1 MSDPLPVH
9 AAPCPPD
16 LPDAF
21 PRALRVDA
29 QALRSTDVWHPH
41 PAHLHFIVVLA
52 DEKLA
57 IPTRLYFDTALLAAH
72 GDLDARQRAMLWCLG
87 TRHHNG
93 HVREECLRHLLANL
107 QDWMAPFVIHLIGE
121 YVHEII
127 RLIDAA
133 LTTLDPHMQTAFAR
147 FARDNPRYIDTI
159 EQRTISYRPA
169 DYDRRSGR
177 SRDYPGAH
185 AMARLRRLVLAEHDA
200 ARRAAST

>member
-9 AAPCPPD
+9 AAPCPPA

-29 QALRSTDVWHPH
+29 QALQAMDVWHPH
-41 PAHLHFIVVLA
+41 PSHLHFIVALA

-57 IPTRLYFDTALLAAH
+57 IPTRLYFDASLLAAIGH
-72 GDLDARQRAMLWCLG
+72 LNARQRAMLWCLG
-87 TRHHNG
+87 TRHHDG
-93 HVREECLRHLLANL
+93 HVREACLRHLLPHL
-107 QDWMAPFVIHLIGE
+107 QDWMVPFVVQLIGE

-127 RLIDAA
+127 KLIDAA
-133 LTTLDPHMQTAFAR
+133 LITLDPCMQTAFAH

-169 DYDRRSGR
+169 DYDSRSGR
-177 SRDYPGAH
+177 SRDYPGAR
-185 AMARLRRLVLAEHDA
+185 AVARLRQLVLAERDA
-200 ARRAAST
+200 A

>member
-9 AAPCPPD
+9 AAPCPPA

-29 QALRSTDVWHPH
+29 PALQAMDVWHPH
-41 PAHLHFIVVLA
+41 PSHLHFIVALA

-57 IPTRLYFDTALLAAH
+57 IPTRLYFDTSLLGAT
-72 GDLDARQRAMLWCLG
+72 GNLNARQRAMLWCLG
-87 TRHHNG
+87 TRHHDG
-93 HVREECLRHLLANL
+93 HVREECLRHLLPHL
-107 QDWMAPFVIHLIGE
+107 QDWMVPFVVQLIGE

-127 RLIDAA
+127 KLIDAA
-133 LTTLDPHMQTAFAR
+133 LITLDPCMQTAFAR
-147 FARDNPRYIDTI
+147 FARDNPRYVDTI

-177 SRDYPGAH
+177 SRDYPGAR
-185 AMARLRRLVLAEHDA
+185 AVARLRQLVLAERDA
-200 ARRAAST
+200 A

>member
-9 AAPCPPD
+9 AAPCPPA

-29 QALRSTDVWHPH
+29 QALQAMDVWHPH
-41 PAHLHFIVVLA
+41 PSHLHFIVALA

-57 IPTRLYFDTALLAAH
+57 IPTRLYFDASLFAAI
-72 GDLDARQRAMLWCLG
+72 GDLNARQRAMLWCLG
-87 TRHHNG
+87 TRHHDG
-93 HVREECLRHLLANL
+93 HVREESLRHLLPHL
-107 QDWMAPFVIHLIGE
+107 QDWMVPFVVQLIGE

-127 RLIDAA
+127 KLIDAA
-133 LTTLDPHMQTAFAR
+133 LITLDPCMQTAFAR
-147 FARDNPRYIDTI
+147 FARDNPRYIHTI

-177 SRDYPGAH
+177 SRDYPGAR
-185 AMARLRRLVLAEHDA
+185 AVARLRQLVLAERDA
-200 ARRAAST
+200 A

>member
-9 AAPCPPD
+9 AAPCPPA

-29 QALRSTDVWHPH
+29 QALQAMDVWHPH
-41 PAHLHFIVVLA
+41 PSHLHFIVALA

-57 IPTRLYFDTALLAAH
+57 IPTRLYFDASLLAAI
-72 GDLDARQRAMLWCLG
+72 GDLNARQRAMLWCLG
-87 TRHHNG
+87 TRHHDG
-93 HVREECLRHLLANL
+93 HVREECLRHLLPHL
-107 QDWMAPFVIHLIGE
+107 QDWMVPFVVQLIGE

-127 RLIDAA
+127 KLIDAA
-133 LTTLDPHMQTAFAR
+133 LITLDPCMQTAFAR

-177 SRDYPGAH
+177 SRDYPGAR
-185 AMARLRRLVLAEHDA
+185 AVARLRQLVLAERDA
-200 ARRAAST
+200 A